1 MLCQSIISL
10 IQREKKESAK
20 TFPSHLYLDA
30 GDQALLQREAEGR
43 VEEVSDGCVGGGR
56 LVHGAVGP
64 APLRVG

>member
-1 MLCQSIISL
+1 M
-10 IQREKKESAK
+10 ESAK
-20 TFPSHLYLDA
+20 TVPSHLYLDA
-30 GDQALLQREAEGR
+30 GDKALLQREAEGR